1 MSIICE
7 IDQILIN
14 NKDYFILKSK
24 EFKENYQ
31 KSKEKQISDSEKFPL
46 YSKNKN
52 HEYEE

>member
-7 IDQILIN
+7 IDQILVN
-14 NKDYFILKSK
+14 NKDYFILKNK

-31 KSKEKQISDSEKFPL
+31 KSREKQIADSEKFPL